1 MLEMPQQPLTFSQL
15 LDNHNR
21 GSVGAF
27 LKDKI
32 RTDSELSVVSAYFTI
47 YAYEALKPQLES
59 IDRMRFLFGE
69 PNFIKSL
76 DAKNSQAPAM
86 RIEQDELALE
96 HTLRQSRVAKACADW
111 MKRKLEIR
119 SIKKPGFLHG
129 KAYSIE
135 HGDYKRAVLGSSN
148 FTVQGLGLGKRG
160 NIELNLE
167 MTDDRDREDLKQW
180 FNDVWND
187 TKLTEDVKPEVL
199 KQLERLYAPNTPQ
212 FVYYKTLYHL
222 FSNLEQAAGEL
233 KIPQRLMDSEIWNAL
248 YPFQKDGAKT
258 AIRKL
263 QTFGGCILADSV
275 GLGKTYT
282 ALAVIKYFEALND
295 RVLVLSPK
303 KLRENWTV
311 YHAANNS
318 ALNPFLSDRFAY
330 SVLSH
335 TDLSRESG
343 MVADLNLE
351 TINWG
356 NYDLVVIDESHNFR
370 NSTKGARDENGNT
383 IKKSRYEKLL
393 EDIIKKGVPTK
404 VLLLSATPV
413 NNDLSDLRNQLM
425 LMSGGED
432 HTFAESLGVSSLKNV
447 LAVAQREF
455 NTWASQ
461 EPRNAE
467 LLLEKLSANFF
478 SLLDGL
484 TLARSRKHIKD
495 YYPETIEKLGGFPT
509 RLKPIAVFSDV
520 DTKHFFPSYDA
531 IHEQISGY
539 KLALFS
545 PSGYLYPEFV
555 GRYDT
560 DAVMN
565 FSQANRE
572 RYLIGM
578 MKVNFLKRLESSVNS
593 FAITLERTCA
603 KITTLIEKLEL
614 FKVRQD
620 AGEFES
626 LDPDVFDDDEYETAL
641 QVGKRIK
648 YDLRHLN
655 VDQWLIDLRADE
667 QQLHDVFDAARAIT
681 PTRDAKLAD
690 LKALLENKV
699 KNPTL
704 DKNGQANRK
713 VLVFTAFSDTATY
726 LYQNLEVVAK
736 QLGVHIALV
745 TGSAGNASTLGRVDY
760 NAILTNFAPVAKN
773 RDKLKNFPQDTEID
787 ILIATDCISEGQ
799 NLQDCD
805 YLVNFDI
812 HWNPVRLIQRFGR
825 IDRIGSQST
834 QIQMVNFWAT
844 PDLNA
849 YLNLKN
855 RVEARMALVDIT
867 ATSQDN
873 PLSPENNIRADLS
886 YRDQQLLRM
895 KDEVLDLED
904 IEGGVSLS
912 DFSLDDFRM
921 DLTNFMDSNRAALE
935 NAPQGIFG
943 LVSEEGNLARHGIV
957 FCLRQRGSIANTDL
971 NPLSPYFL
979 VYVRA
984 SGEVRFAYAQAKQT
998 LELYRALCAN
1008 KSNVTQTLHDH
1019 FDTLTN
1025 NLENLEQETTL
1036 LQAALESIRTTFKKR
1051 ANQTLFTGRGAVMPK
1066 LEEQVTEETEFD
1078 LVTWLAILENP
1089 DAGN

>member
-1 MLEMPQQPLTFSQL
+1 
-15 LDNHNR
+15 
-21 GSVGAF
+21 
-27 LKDKI
+27 
-32 RTDSELSVVSAYFTI
+32 
-47 YAYEALKPQLES
+47 
-59 IDRMRFLFGE
+59 
-69 PNFIKSL
+69 
-76 DAKNSQAPAM
+76 
-86 RIEQDELALE
+86 
-96 HTLRQSRVAKACADW
+96 
-111 MKRKLEIR
+111 
-119 SIKKPGFLHG
+119 
-129 KAYSIE
+129 
-135 HGDYKRAVLGSSN
+135 
-148 FTVQGLGLGKRG
+148 
-160 NIELNLE
+160 
-167 MTDDRDREDLKQW
+167 
-180 FNDVWND
+180 
-187 TKLTEDVKPEVL
+187 
-199 KQLERLYAPNTPQ
+199 
-212 FVYYKTLYHL
+212 
-222 FSNLEQAAGEL
+222 
-233 KIPQRLMDSEIWNAL
+233 
-248 YPFQKDGAKT
+248 
-258 AIRKL
+258 
-263 QTFGGCILADSV
+263 
-275 GLGKTYT
+275 
-282 ALAVIKYFEALND
+282 
-295 RVLVLSPK
+295 
-303 KLRENWTV
+303 
-311 YHAANNS
+311 
-318 ALNPFLSDRFAY
+318 
-330 SVLSH
+330 
-335 TDLSRESG
+335 
-343 MVADLNLE
+343 
-351 TINWG
+351 
-356 NYDLVVIDESHNFR
+356 VIDESHNFR
-370 NSTKGARDENGNT
+370 NSTKGARDENGKT

-393 EDIIKKGVPTK
+393 EDIINAGVKTK

-425 LMSGGED
+425 LISGGED
-432 HTFAESLGVSSLKNV
+432 HAFSESLGVSSLNNV
-447 LAVAQREF
+447 LKAAQREF
-455 NTWASQ
+455 NTWAST
-461 EPRNAE
+461 EPRMAE
-467 LLLEKLSANFF
+467 QLLEKLSASFF

-545 PSGYLYPEFV
+545 PSGYLYPEFT

-560 DAVMN
+560 DAVKN

-603 KITTLIEKLEL
+603 KITTLIQKLEA
-614 FKVRQD
+614 FQTRKD

-626 LDPDVFDDDEYETAL
+626 LDDAQLEPDAMDDEELEAAL

-655 VDQWLIDLRADE
+655 VDQWLVDLRADE
-667 QQLHDVFDAARAIT
+667 QQLHDVLDVAKSVTAA
-681 PTRDAKLAD
+681 RDAKLAD
-690 LKALLENKV
+690 LKALLEEKV

-726 LYQNLEVVAK
+726 LYQNLEKVAK

-760 NAILTNFAPVAKN
+760 NAILTNFSPTAKN
-773 RDKLKNFPQDTEID
+773 RKVLKNFPQDTEID

-805 YLVNFDI
+805 YLINFDI

-873 PLSPENNIRADLS
+873 PLSLENIRADLS
-886 YRDQQLLRM
+886 YRDKQLLRM

-921 DLTNFMDSNRAALE
+921 DLTNFLDSNRAALE

-943 LVSEEGNLARHGIV
+943 LVNEEGNLARHGIV
-957 FCLRQRGSIANTDL
+957 FCLRQSVTGNTGSVANTDL

-1008 KSNVTQTLHDH
+1008 KSNATQTLHDH

-1036 LQAALESIRTTFKKR
+1036 LKAALESIRTTFKKR

-1089 DAGN
+1089 EGGV